1 MKPCDDK
8 IGIDNEQ
15 QVSLAYFQKK
25 IPNSHNKCFHFKS
38 VCTHDSIDT
47 ITSVAGTCFTL
58 NAITRADELID
69 ASTSV
74 KAY

>member
-15 QVSLAYFQKK
+15 QVSLVYFQKK
-25 IPNSHNKCFHFKS
+25 IPNSNCDT
-38 VCTHDSIDT
+38 VCTHDFIDT